1 MGVLNEGAPGG
12 DDRSGLQRR
21 QTPRHREDSLTTNTD
36 SDQSGAR
43 VTFHAV
49 PEPVWTAHM
58 GVREYRPERFAEEGF
73 IHCTD
78 GEELV
83 VEVANRYY
91 RDDPRPYLVLDVD
104 LARVQARAIYEDEA
118 RQYPHIYGPIAREA
132 VTRVRR
138 VERAADGTFTAI
150 GDDVP

>member
-1 MGVLNEGAPGG
+1 MTENAVQPEA
-12 DDRSGLQRR
+12 RSG
-21 QTPRHREDSLTTNTD
+21 
-36 SDQSGAR
+36 
-43 VTFHAV
+43 VTLHLV
-49 PEPVWTAHM
+49 PEPIWMAHAEAQ
-58 GVREYRPERFAEEGF
+58 EYHLERFAEEGF
-73 IHCTD
+73 THCTD

-91 RDDPRPYLVLDVD
+91 RDDPRPYVVLDVD
-104 LARVQARAIYEDEA
+104 LARVQARAVYEDEA
-118 RQYPHIYGPIAREA
+118 RLYPHIYGPIAREA

>member
-1 MGVLNEGAPGG
+1 MTN
-12 DDRSGLQRR
+12 
-21 QTPRHREDSLTTNTD
+21 NTD
-36 SDQSGAR
+36 PDQSETR
-43 VTFHAV
+43 VTFHVV
-49 PEPVWTAHM
+49 PEPVWSAHT
-58 GVREYRPERFAEEGF
+58 GAGEYRPERFADEGF

-78 GEELV
+78 GEELL

-104 LARVQARAIYEDEA
+104 LARLRAPVIYEDTE
-118 RQYPHIYGPIAREA
+118 RRYPHIYGPIEREA

-138 VERAADGTFTAI
+138 VARAADGTFTAI